1 MATILRSK
9 ISSLIEPSAA
19 SKEPVFSSSNLGQ
32 STPGVSN
39 KSKFGSA
46 CSHVKE
52 RVTPGLSAA
61 FNVFLPLI
69 RLIIV
74 DLPTLGIP
82 QAIARTARG
91 RIPLAICFWRFSS
104 IN

>member
-1 MATILRSK
+1 MASIATILRSK

-19 SKEPVFSSSNLGQ
+19 SKEPVFSSSNLGHN
-32 STPGVSN
+32 TPGVSN

-61 FNVFLPLI
+61 FNEFLPLI

-82 QAIARTARG
+82 HAIARTARG
-91 RIPLAICFWRFSS
+91 RIPLAICF
-104 IN
+104 